1 MKYIIKAVL
10 LVSISTLASF
20 NSYAGDYSRHSGL
33 SINLGNHHNGISL
46 SFKSPI
52 KHRYNNHHY
61 DNHDAYKAK
70 HHYKHKRDHSKKQ
83 YKKYRK
89 NTVLGYNKPYRY
101 ENKRNNYYYQPKH
114 KQHNYYQRES
124 AHHIK
129 HYRQHKR
136 SCHPVSKVVSDP
148 HGRYRDLG
156 GTMCYDR
163 SGHAYIVPG
172 SRYRIR

>member
-1 MKYIIKAVL
+1 MKYIIKI
-10 LVSISTLASF
+10 ISTISLTALFSL
-20 NSYAGDYSRHSGL
+20 NSYAGDYNRHSGL
-33 SINLGNHHNGISL
+33 TINLGGHHSGISL
-46 SFKSPI
+46 SYKTPI
-52 KHRYNNHHY
+52 KYRYNNKY
-61 DNHDAYKAK
+61 LYRAK
-70 HHYKHKRDHSKKQ
+70 HHYKHKSAHSKQQ

-89 NTVLGYNKPYRY
+89 NTVLGDNRPYRY
-101 ENKRNNYYYQPKH
+101 ENKRNNNYYQPKH

-124 AHHIK
+124 ARHIK

-156 GTMCYDR
+156 GKMCYDR
-163 SGHAYIVPG
+163 SGHAYIVPS